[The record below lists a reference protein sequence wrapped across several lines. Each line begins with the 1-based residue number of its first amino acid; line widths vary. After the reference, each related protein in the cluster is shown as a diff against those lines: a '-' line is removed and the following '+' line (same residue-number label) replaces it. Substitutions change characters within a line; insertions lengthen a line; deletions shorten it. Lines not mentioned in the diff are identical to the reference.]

1 MEKPLLEGGA
11 CGGRAGKINDQRTG
25 PGAGGNGVPLGL
37 QQRCQAGVIGAQ
49 RIHADRS
56 FGLAVKGGCQRKGL
70 CPELRIEQ
78 LRNRAGQAV
87 VDRKPLQRVRK
98 IAFRNSS
105 PGSAA
110 QNSVDHAGSAGFAQ
124 RPGQLD
130 RFIDGGGQRH
140 IHIPRLRQ
148 ACTQYGT
155 HRRIQLGDGLFCE
168 LV

>member
-1 MEKPLLEGGA
+1 M
-11 CGGRAGKINDQRTG
+11 
-25 PGAGGNGVPLGL
+25 PLGL
-37 QQRCQAGVIGAQ
+37 QQCCQAGVIGAQ

-78 LRNRAGQAV
+78 LRNRAGEAV

-98 IAFRNSS
+98 IGLRNSS

-110 QNSVDHAGSAGFAQ
+110 QHSVDH
-124 RPGQLD
+124 GQLD